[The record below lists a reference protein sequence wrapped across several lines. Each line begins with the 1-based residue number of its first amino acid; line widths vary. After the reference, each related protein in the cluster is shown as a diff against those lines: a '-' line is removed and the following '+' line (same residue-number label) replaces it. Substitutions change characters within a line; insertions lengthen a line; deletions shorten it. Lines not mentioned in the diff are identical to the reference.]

1 MKKLRIV
8 LLSSVLAIG
17 LGQTAHAVYTQDDLV
32 TLKSIVES
40 GNTQAVLA
48 FIQANPDIMTGS
60 DPLADALRDFVSSR
74 EGLLGGVF
82 GQRVPSLAEV
92 PDLPNGVSSVDVFET
107 GSLSDFGS

>member
-1 MKKLRIV
+1 MKNLRIV

-32 TLKSIVES
+32 TLKSFVEA
-40 GNTQAVLA
+40 GNTEAVLA
-48 FIQANPDIMTGS
+48 FIQSNPSILEGT

-82 GQRVPSLAEV
+82 GQRVPNLANV
-92 PDLPNGVSSVDVFET
+92 PDLPSGLSSSDAFET

>member
-32 TLKSIVES
+32 TLKRLVET
-40 GNTQAVLA
+40 GNTQGVLA
-48 FIQANPDIMTGS
+48 FIQANPQIMQGT
-60 DPLADALRDFVSSR
+60 DPLAEALQDFVSSR

-82 GQRVPSLAEV
+82 GQRIPSLAEV
-92 PDLPNGVSSVDVFET
+92 PDLPAGVSSTDVFDT

>member
-1 MKKLRIV
+1 MKNLRIV
-8 LLSSVLAIG
+8 LLSSVLAMG

-32 TLKSIVES
+32 TLKSLVES

-48 FIQANPDIMTGS
+48 FVQANPQIMGGS

-74 EGLLGGVF
+74 EGFLGGLF
-82 GQRVPSLAEV
+82 GQRVPSLTEV
-92 PDLPNGVSSVDVFET
+92 PDLPSGVSSVDFFET